1 MAPVK
6 DAPLDTLSITVSTE
20 SRTSKNSA
28 RSISTAA
35 LLHNA
40 SVKSPRSAHAP
51 SYEQMRTA
59 ASGESE
65 MEKCD
70 RILSNYRQEDVVYA
84 LMTHLKER
92 EGELKRITEQR
103 NLSLKL
109 KLAAE
114 TANQQLQGAL
124 SIQRNLLHAKEITI
138 KSLEDKLEKCL
149 ALTGGEDR
157 IKELSAEVNSL
168 NEEREKVKDAY
179 HKVLTDKDDTIA
191 DLKAQ
196 LDETNEKLAKAE
208 KKRSKS
214 TTSTEAQLQDLET
227 QLEEATLESSNLKTL
242 TEELSKVIKR
252 KDWMISS
259 IKQENEDQRHRE
271 DNLHTHIAMMQESID
286 TYESKFMGKG
296 IDVPIVL
303 AKLADAECRSK
314 ELAETMC
321 QMEIQMSVM
330 RMEFR
335 KHGLDL
341 EKIEMDFPVKNIGG
355 EEADGDVRFCCAED
369 EKRQP
374 PSIADDDMATL
385 DSILEPYDP
394 FNTEQDDHKD
404 DLSLLKQDVKDGIE
418 TIMDGGFC
426 KCACAQGLDMRDD
439 EEADDEPLGID
450 AVYTDASDTFDED

>member
-1 MAPVK
+1 
-6 DAPLDTLSITVSTE
+6 
-20 SRTSKNSA
+20 
-28 RSISTAA
+28 
-35 LLHNA
+35 
-40 SVKSPRSAHAP
+40 
-51 SYEQMRTA
+51 
-59 ASGESE
+59 
-65 MEKCD
+65 
-70 RILSNYRQEDVVYA
+70 
-84 LMTHLKER
+84 
-92 EGELKRITEQR
+92 
-103 NLSLKL
+103 
-109 KLAAE
+109 
-114 TANQQLQGAL
+114 
-124 SIQRNLLHAKEITI
+124 
-138 KSLEDKLEKCL
+138 
-149 ALTGGEDR
+149 
-157 IKELSAEVNSL
+157 
-168 NEEREKVKDAY
+168 
-179 HKVLTDKDDTIA
+179 
-191 DLKAQ
+191 
-196 LDETNEKLAKAE
+196 
-208 KKRSKS
+208 
-214 TTSTEAQLQDLET
+214 
-227 QLEEATLESSNLKTL
+227 
-242 TEELSKVIKR
+242 
-252 KDWMISS
+252 
-259 IKQENEDQRHRE
+259 
-271 DNLHTHIAMMQESID
+271 MMQESID

>member
-1 MAPVK
+1 M
-6 DAPLDTLSITVSTE
+6 
-20 SRTSKNSA
+20 RTS
-28 RSISTAA
+28 
-35 LLHNA
+35 
-40 SVKSPRSAHAP
+40 
-51 SYEQMRTA
+51 

-65 MEKCD
+65 MEKCNK
-70 RILSNYRQEDVVYA
+70 ILSNYRQEDVVYA

-103 NLSLKL
+103 NLSVKL
-109 KLAAE
+109 KVAAE

-124 SIQRNLLHAKEITI
+124 SIQRNLLDAKEITI
-138 KSLEDKLEKCL
+138 KSLEDRLEKCL

-157 IKELSAEVNSL
+157 IKELAAEVTSL

-196 LDETNEKLAKAE
+196 LDTMNEKLEKAG

-214 TTSTEAQLQDLET
+214 AASSTESQLQDLET
-227 QLEEATLESSNLKTL
+227 QLQETTLESSNLKTL
-242 TEELSKVIKR
+242 TEEMSKIIKR

-259 IKQENEDQRHRE
+259 MKQENEDQRHRE
-271 DNLHTHIAMMQESID
+271 DNLHTHIALMQETID
-286 TYESKFMGKG
+286 TYESKFVGKG
-296 IDVPIVL
+296 VDVPIVL

-341 EKIEMDFPVKNIGG
+341 KKIDMDFPVKSIGG
-355 EEADGDVRFCCAED
+355 EADGED
-369 EKRQP
+369 TVVGGRCNAANDEEKRQQ
-374 PSIADDDMATL
+374 PSIGDDDTATL

-426 KCACAQGLDMRDD
+426 RCACAGGLEMRDD
-439 EEADDEPLGID
+439 EEADEDDEPLGID